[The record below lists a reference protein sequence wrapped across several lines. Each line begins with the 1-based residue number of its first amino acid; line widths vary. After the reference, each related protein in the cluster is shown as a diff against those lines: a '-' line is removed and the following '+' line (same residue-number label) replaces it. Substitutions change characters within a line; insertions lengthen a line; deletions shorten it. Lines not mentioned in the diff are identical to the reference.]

1 MNAWMMV
8 GLAIGAYLIG
18 SIPFGVVAAKI
29 FNVQDPRMA
38 GSGNIG
44 FTNVLRVSGKKAGFL
59 TLAGDSGKGF
69 LVSSLGKH
77 LIIQDDWI
85 FILALAV
92 IIGHMFSC
100 FLSFHGG
107 KGVATGLGTIF
118 GLDGWLGLILLLI
131 WLGIFLIW
139 RYSSA
144 SAIGAFAFFPV
155 LIYGFSYSWD
165 MGVFSLCVSF
175 LIIVRHKDNIVR
187 MLQGTE
193 SKVGISSS

>member
-1 MNAWMMV
+1 MV
-8 GLAIGAYLIG
+8 GLVGGAYVIG
-18 SIPFGVVAAKI
+18 SIPFGIVAARI
-29 FNVQDPRMA
+29 FNVQDPRRA

-44 FTNVLRVSGKKAGFL
+44 FTNVLRVAGKKAGFL
-59 TLAGDSGKGF
+59 TLVGDSGKGF
-69 LVSSLGKH
+69 LVASLGKH
-77 LIIQDDWI
+77 LIVHDYWI
-85 FILALAV
+85 LIVALAV
-92 IIGHMFSC
+92 IIGHIFSC

-144 SAIGAFAFFPV
+144 SAIGAFALFPILV
-155 LIYGFSYSWD
+155 FGFSYPLD
-165 MGVFSLCVSF
+165 LGVFSLCVSF
-175 LIIVRHKDNIVR
+175 LIIARHKDNIVR

-193 SKVGISSS
+193 SKIGMSSS